1 MQVLAGDIGGTK
13 TLLAL
18 AEVAPAGQSASS
30 LRIDLAGARRYD
42 SRQYPGLAAMC
53 RQYERDEGHKLP
65 AHAGFGVAGP
75 VTNGRSQTTNLP
87 WVLDEQDLAR
97 TLGIDTVRLANDF
110 HALALGIQAVGQADL
125 VMLNE
130 GVRVASGPCAL
141 IGAGTGLG
149 EAVLVPG
156 AGGRYIVIASEGGHA
171 DFAPRDEDEIGI
183 LRFLLQ
189 RYQHVSWER
198 VLSGDGIVN
207 LAEAISHLSGLPLP
221 DAVADAIR
229 TDRAGAAPAAITS
242 AAQTDPLCRR
252 VMHTFASIY
261 GAEAGNLALKSLAT
275 GGVFVAGGIAPK
287 ILPFLS
293 DGAFRDGFLGKGR
306 MRHLLEAMPVAVVLQ
321 PNTAVFGAA
330 LLAAH
335 AATETTQARLM
346 TRTP

>member
-1 MQVLAGDIGGTK
+1 
-13 TLLAL
+13 
-18 AEVAPAGQSASS
+18 
-30 LRIDLAGARRYD
+30 
-42 SRQYPGLAAMC
+42 
-53 RQYERDEGHKLP
+53 
-65 AHAGFGVAGP
+65 
-75 VTNGRSQTTNLP
+75 
-87 WVLDEQDLAR
+87 
-97 TLGIDTVRLANDF
+97 
-110 HALALGIQAVGQADL
+110 
-125 VMLNE
+125 MLNE

-149 EAVLVPG
+149 EAVIVPG

-171 DFAPRDEDEIGI
+171 DFAPRDEHEIGI

-207 LAEAISHLSGLPLP
+207 LAEALSHLSGLPLP
-221 DAVADAIR
+221 DAVVHAIR
-229 TDRAGAAPAAITS
+229 TDRAGAPAVITS
-242 AAQTDPLCRR
+242 VAQTDPLCRR
-252 VMHTFASIY
+252 VMRTFASMY
-261 GAEAGNLALKSLAT
+261 GAEAGNLALKTLAT

-335 AATETTQARLM
+335 AATETAQARLM